1 MSKKKT
7 VWLSVV
13 LLGTLVIAGA
23 GVVGCH
29 RPPMLCGGASHG
41 EGFAKHVLEK
51 VDSHVEALELTAAQQ
66 ERYRELRAQVESQ
79 LVEIG
84 QSRKAFFQEVK
95 TEMEKDSPDLTVVAD
110 LLKAHSRRFPERMTF
125 FVDRF
130 IDFYAVLDTQQK
142 DQVVSHL
149 KGKLK
154 KFEAFRELVCD

>member
-1 MSKKKT
+1 MSKKRT
-7 VWLSVV
+7 VWLSVG

-29 RPPMLCGGASHG
+29 RPPMLCGAASHG
-41 EGFAKHVLEK
+41 EGFVKDVLEK

-66 ERYRELRAQVESQ
+66 ERYQEIRAQVESE

-84 QSRKAFFQEVK
+84 ESRKAFFQEVK
-95 TEMEKDSPDLTVVAD
+95 TEMEKDSPELTVVAD
-110 LLKAHSRRFPERMTF
+110 LLKGHSRRFPERITF

-130 IDFYAVLDTQQK
+130 MDFYAILEPQQK

-149 KGKLK
+149 KAKLK
-154 KFEAFRELVCD
+154 KFEAFRKLVCD